1 MGVIK
6 RERFRSGKRD
16 RMEIVSAIIA
26 IAQRPTRLT
35 RIMGRANLSYSVLKD
50 YLAFLIGRHLV
61 EKCDAEEMTEIRS
74 PFYQATE
81 KGNMFLEL
89 YCEQL
94 ILIHGER
101 FLDGKSDLAEAYIT
115 QYFRKNRRAL
125 VQNYRKR
132 VAATEPFEK
141 TLSPL

>member
-1 MGVIK
+1 MGASEG
-6 RERFRSGKRD
+6 ERFRSGKRD

-26 IAQRPTRLT
+26 IAQRPTRST

-61 EKCDAEEMTEIRS
+61 EKCDAGEVAKRRT

-101 FLDGKSDLAEAYIT
+101 FLDSNRNLAEAYIT

-132 VAATEPFEK
+132 VAATESFEK
-141 TLSPL
+141 NLSQ